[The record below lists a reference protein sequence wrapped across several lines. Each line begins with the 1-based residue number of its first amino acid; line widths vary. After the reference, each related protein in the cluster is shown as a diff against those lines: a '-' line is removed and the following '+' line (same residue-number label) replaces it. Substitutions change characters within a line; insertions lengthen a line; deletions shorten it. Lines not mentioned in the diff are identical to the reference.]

1 MACTRC
7 GRTAPAGAQLCSGCG
22 LAVTLPPGRRP
33 GGPHGRRLV
42 LMTAALVLAA
52 GTGAGVLLAQ
62 PVAGHGRTAAGRPAA
77 AAAQLPVPPGGRSPA
92 GSAGGRGGGRAAA
105 GRRAGRMQRAAAG
118 HPGPGVAI
126 AAGARGRPGA
136 AAVAAFLTR
145 YFAAINRHDY
155 RGYLR
160 LFGPGSRRSLSAA
173 GFRAGYGTT
182 RDSAETL
189 TEIPVA
195 GRGEMAAA
203 VTFTSRQAPAAS
215 PVHAACVRWRITIYL
230 ARRDG
235 RYVIENPPA
244 GYAAADR
251 AC

>member
-1 MACTRC
+1 ML
-7 GRTAPAGAQLCSGCG
+7 Q
-22 LAVTLPPGRRP
+22 
-33 GGPHGRRLV
+33 
-42 LMTAALVLAA
+42 
-52 GTGAGVLLAQ
+52 
-62 PVAGHGRTAAGRPAA
+62 
-77 AAAQLPVPPGGRSPA
+77 
-92 GSAGGRGGGRAAA
+92 AAA
-105 GRRAGRMQRAAAG
+105 GRVAAG
-118 HPGPGVAI
+118 VAVT
-126 AAGARGRPGA
+126 AGAGGRAGA
-136 AAVAAFLTR
+136 AAVTAFLTG

-155 RGYLR
+155 GGYLR

-189 TEIPVA
+189 TGITAA
-195 GRGEMAAA
+195 GRGAVAAT

-215 PVHAACVRWRITIYL
+215 PAHAACVRWRITIYL
-230 ARRDG
+230 ARRAG

>member
-7 GRTAPAGAQLCSGCG
+7 GRTAPAGAQLCPGCEA
-22 LAVTLPPGRRP
+22 AVTLPPSRRP
-33 GGPHGRRLV
+33 GGPNGRRLV
-42 LMTAALVLAA
+42 LVTAAFVLAA
-52 GTGAGVLLAQ
+52 GTGAGLLLAQ
-62 PVAGHGRTAAGRPAA
+62 PAAGHGPAAGGRP
-77 AAAQLPVPPGGRSPA
+77 SA
-92 GSAGGRGGGRAAA
+92 GSSARSSGGRGGGRPSA
-105 GRRAGRMQRAAAG
+105 GRPAGRMLRAAAG
-118 HPGPGVAI
+118 HPGPWVAI
-126 AAGARGRPGA
+126 TAGARGRPGA

-155 RGYLR
+155 GGYLR

-173 GFRAGYGTT
+173 RFRAGYGTT
-182 RDSAETL
+182 RDSAEAL
-189 TEIPVA
+189 AEITAA
-195 GRGEMAAA
+195 GPGEVAAA

-235 RYVIENPPA
+235 RYVVENPPA